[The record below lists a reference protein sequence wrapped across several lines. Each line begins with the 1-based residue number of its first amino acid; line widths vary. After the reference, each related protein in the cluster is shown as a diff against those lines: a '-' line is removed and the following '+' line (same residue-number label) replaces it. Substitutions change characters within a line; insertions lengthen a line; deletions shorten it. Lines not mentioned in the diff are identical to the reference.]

1 MARSRLYTFAMH
13 IIDSHVHIGFGGA
26 IDARPASLVASM
38 RKAGIAKAMVFA
50 GRINQCSTEALIEAV
65 APHRDRLFPV
75 GAISPL
81 AKRPS
86 LKTVGGW
93 LEKGQIH
100 AMKFYPG
107 YEYFYPYDKVL
118 RPYLKLLAEFKRPA
132 IFHSGDTYSR
142 VHVAKL
148 RFAHPLHID
157 EIATEMPELPIV
169 IAHMGYPWQ
178 VDAAEVVYKNK
189 NVHADCSGF
198 VYGAFDAKHRTHFAD
213 VVRDFVRVAGGTD
226 RLLFGTDWPI
236 SDQSSYVAVAKKVFG
251 ADAGVFSKSA
261 IRIFGV

>member
-1 MARSRLYTFAMH
+1 MI

-50 GRINQCSTEALIEAV
+50 GRINQCSTDALIEAV
-65 APHRDRLFPV
+65 TPYRGTLFPV

-81 AKRPS
+81 ARRPA
-86 LKTVGGW
+86 LKTVGAW

-100 AMKFYPG
+100 ALKFYPG

-118 RPYLKLLAEFKRPA
+118 RPYLKLLAEFRRPA

-142 VHVAKL
+142 VQVAKL

-178 VDAAEVVYKNK
+178 IDAAEVVYKNK

-198 VYGAFDAKHRTHFAD
+198 VYGRFDEKQKAHFAD
-213 VVRDFVRVAGGTD
+213 VVREFVRVAGGAE

-251 ADAGVFSKSA
+251 DDRAVFSQNA
-261 IRIFGV
+261 IKIFGL